1 MLPVPSHLHQEE
13 EPHSQTDQTN
23 DTDAKVFPSN
33 ILLHVYFLAQ
43 RKQILFTLFHPIL
56 EGCPPVA
63 SNYISCSLPL
73 PTLSPRQHISINA
86 RAVMCPDVNE
96 LGVLHDRNANIM
108 QINIYYY

>member
-86 RAVMCPDVNE
+86 RAVMCPDVNDWYF
-96 LGVLHDRNANIM
+96 LGIFPK
-108 QINIYYY
+108 

>member
-13 EPHSQTDQTN
+13 EPHSQTDQTK
-23 DTDAKVFPSN
+23 DTGAKVFPSN

-86 RAVMCPDVNE
+86 HAVMCPE
-96 LGVLHDRNANIM
+96 LMSTNQVC
-108 QINIYYY
+108 